1 MGTHPIFESD
11 FDCLTD
17 DEMRNSKEIDSANDR
32 FPFCIVWTP
41 LPCISWIFPPIGHVG
56 IAYSSGVIRDFAG
69 PYYVSEDNLAFGKT
83 TRYLQLDPTSVLGK
97 PWDDAVHDASEEY
110 KKRMHNLCCDNCHS
124 HVAMALNLMEYK
136 GSTRW
141 NMVSVWALLLFR
153 GRFVNFVAF
162 LKTWGPFLFL
172 LLFVLL
178 MVFLVK

>member
-1 MGTHPIFESD
+1 MS
-11 FDCLTD
+11 
-17 DEMRNSKEIDSANDR
+17 R
-32 FPFCIVWTP
+32 FC
-41 LPCISWIFPPIGHVG
+41 S
-56 IAYSSGVIRDFAG
+56 
-69 PYYVSEDNLAFGKT
+69 
-83 TRYLQLDPTSVLGK
+83 
-97 PWDDAVHDASEEY
+97 
-110 KKRMHNLCCDNCHS
+110 DNCHS